1 MFKNYIKIAI
11 RNLLKYKGYSFINIL
26 GLAIGITVFI
36 FIMIFVNYEFSA
48 DKFHENYDR
57 IYRVE
62 RQEKFGITGITSL
75 QLMMDNI
82 PDIENGT
89 RLMRYRGNI
98 KYKENKIKSMPIFVD
113 STFFSIFSFE
123 AVTGDLQTVL
133 DDPGAIVLTES
144 FSKKVFGDED
154 PIGKTVSFFML
165 NLTVKAVVKDLE
177 NRTLLWAREA
187 FIPFVN
193 LKELGEDFE
202 NHWWGNYE
210 TYIVLPSKMTLEQF
224 QPKLNAC
231 NNLMR
236 QLVDENFPDHYLRP
250 LKELYF
256 ERGKYDHSF
265 HGNIL
270 TVKIFLASAILII
283 LIACINFVN
292 LSTARAILRAKEIG
306 VRKIV
311 GAKKKNLIF
320 QFLGESIIICLITGV
335 LAAILIEIF
344 YPKISD
350 FFQINYPINTLLNIV
365 LYIVSLTLL
374 GIIAGIY
381 PAFHL
386 AFCFPINVLSTESH
400 KGRKGIIFR
409 KLLTI
414 FQFTISIILITGTI
428 IVFKQLGYIR
438 TKDLGFDKEQIIS
451 FRIPGEAREKRDVFK
466 QELLKIPG
474 VKNISYIY
482 TVPGRV
488 VLQWGYTDEEENTTW
503 FRCLPTDPE
512 FVNLYG
518 IEIVHGRN
526 FDWDLETDR
535 GNFLVN
541 EAFVKEMGWD
551 EPVGHE
557 LYQGTTVIGV
567 VKDFIYRSLHFEIEP
582 LIINFDW
589 GNTFSVNLK
598 VESKNFEQIIS
609 QVQKKYEEYDIE
621 NPFEYFFLDDDFNI
635 LYREDIRF
643 GKIFG
648 FFSGLSIFVACLGLV
663 GLASFM
669 TTQRTKE
676 IGVRKVLGSSVK
688 GIVFLLTK
696 DFSKNVLYAS
706 IIAWFTAYYIMNK
719 WLQNFA
725 FRTKLDWWIFIL
737 SGLTALIIALLT
749 VSFQTIKAANTNP
762 VEALKYE

>member
-1 MFKNYIKIAI
+1 MFKNYIKIAL
-11 RNLLKYKGYSFINIL
+11 RNLIKYKGYSFINIL

-36 FIMIFVNYEFSA
+36 LIMIYVQFELNA
-48 DKFHENYDR
+48 DKFHENYER

-89 RLMRYRGNI
+89 RLMRYRGNLE
-98 KYKENKIKSMPIFVD
+98 YKEQKLKSMPIFVD
-113 STFFSIFSFE
+113 STFFDIFSFE
-123 AVTGDLQTVL
+123 AKTGDLNTVL
-133 DDPGAIVLTES
+133 DDRSAIVLTES
-144 FSKKVFGDED
+144 FSRKLFGEED
-154 PIGKTVSFFML
+154 PMGKTVSFFSL
-165 NLTVKAVVKDLE
+165 DLIVKAIVKTPE
-177 NRTLLWAREA
+177 NRTLLWARDA
-187 FIPFVN
+187 FIPFLN
-193 LKELGEDFE
+193 LKTLGENFE
-202 NHWWGNYE
+202 NDWWGNYE
-210 TYIVLPSKMTLEQF
+210 TYIVLPPFMTLEQF
-224 QPKLNAC
+224 QPKLDEMNV
-231 NNLMR
+231 L
-236 QLVDENFPDHYLRP
+236 LKELIHENFPDHYLRP
-250 LKELYF
+250 LAELYF

-306 VRKIV
+306 IRKMV
-311 GAKKKNLIF
+311 GARKNNLIF
-320 QFLGESIIICLITGV
+320 QFLGESIIICLITGI

-344 YPKISD
+344 YPHISV
-350 FFQINYPINTLLNIV
+350 FFQINYLINSFKNIV
-365 LYIVSLTLL
+365 LYIVSLITL

-381 PAFHL
+381 PAFYL
-386 AFCFPINVLSTESH
+386 ASCFPIDALTKESH
-400 KGRKGIIFR
+400 KGQKGIIFR

-428 IVFKQLGYIR
+428 IVIKQLDFIR
-438 TKDLGFDKEQIIS
+438 TKDLGFDKKQIIS
-451 FRIPGEAREKRDVFK
+451 FRIPGEARDKKDVLK

-474 VKNISYIY
+474 IKNLTYIY

-488 VLQWGYTDEEENTTW
+488 VLQWGYTDPEGNLHE
-503 FRCLPTDPE
+503 FRTIPTDPE

-518 IEIVHGRN
+518 IEILQGRN
-526 FDWDLETDR
+526 FDWELETDKD
-535 GNFLVN
+535 NFLVN
-541 EAFVKEMGWD
+541 EAFVKEMGW
-551 EPVGHE
+551 EETVGHE
-557 LYQGTTVIGV
+557 LFEGTTVIGV
-567 VKDFIYRSLHFEIEP
+567 VEDFIYRTLHNEIEP
-582 LIINFDW
+582 LIIGFDW

-598 VESKNFEQIIS
+598 VESRNFEQIIS
-609 QVQKKYEEYDIE
+609 QVQEKYEEYDTE
-621 NPFEYFFLDDDFNI
+621 NPFEYFFLDDDFNL
-635 LYREDIRF
+635 LYREEIRF

-648 FFSGLSIFVACLGLV
+648 FFSGLSIFVACLGLI

-669 TTQRTKE
+669 TAQRTKE

-688 GIVFLLTK
+688 RIVFLLTK

-706 IIAWFTAYYIMNK
+706 IIAWFIAYYVMDK

-725 FRTKLDWWIFIL
+725 YRTKMDWWIFIL

-749 VSFQTIKAANTNP
+749 VSFQTIRAANANP
-762 VEALKYE
+762 VDALKYE